1 MAEEARMIT
10 FEDLEKANKLIK
22 PIKISRKNKETG
34 EIVTKNYAE
43 VHQRIKAFRM
53 VYPKGKI
60 LPEIISE
67 NEGIV
72 TFKVTIEDEIN
83 NILAIAHARENVK
96 GSFIN
101 QSNAIE
107 NCETSAIGRALGMCG
122 FGIDSSVASAE
133 EIKNAIKKEEQP
145 ISTEDVVKLLA
156 DFEELIIATNTN
168 REDIYK
174 HFNVSNN
181 NQMNARQ
188 LKEAIAI
195 LKVKDKR
202 KEEIF

>member
-1 MAEEARMIT
+1 MAEEIRTIT
-10 FEDLEKANKLIK
+10 YEDLEKANRLIK
-22 PIKISRKNKETG
+22 PIKITREDKKTG
-34 EIVTKNYAE
+34 RLVTKNYAE

-67 NEGIV
+67 NEGII
-72 TFKVTIEDEIN
+72 TFKVTIEDEIGN
-83 NILAIAHARENVK
+83 VLAIAHARENVK

-133 EIKNAIKKEEQP
+133 EIKNAMKKEEQP
-145 ISTEDVVKLLA
+145 VDMVKLLA
-156 DFEELIIATNTN
+156 DFEELIIATDTN

-174 HFNVSNN
+174 YFNISDNT
-181 NQMNARQ
+181 QMSAKQ
-188 LKEAIAI
+188 LQEAISV
-195 LKVKDKR
+195 LKTKNKK

>member
-1 MAEEARMIT
+1 MAEEIRTIT
-10 FEDLEKANKLIK
+10 YEDLEKANRLIK
-22 PIKISRKNKETG
+22 PIKITREDKKTG
-34 EIVTKNYAE
+34 RLVTKNYAE

-67 NEGIV
+67 NEGII
-72 TFKVTIEDEIN
+72 TFKVTIEDEIGN
-83 NILAIAHARENVK
+83 VLAIAHARENVK

-133 EIKNAIKKEEQP
+133 EIKNAMKKEEQP

>member
-1 MAEEARMIT
+1 MAEEIRTIT
-10 FEDLEKANKLIK
+10 YEDLEKANRLIK
-22 PIKISRKNKETG
+22 PIKITREDKKTG
-34 EIVTKNYAE
+34 RLVTKNYAE

-67 NEGIV
+67 NEGII
-72 TFKVTIEDEIN
+72 TFKVTIEDEIGN
-83 NILAIAHARENVK
+83 VLAIAHARENVK

-133 EIKNAIKKEEQP
+133 EIKNAMKKEEQP
-145 ISTEDVVKLLA
+145 VDMVKLLA
-156 DFEELIIATNTN
+156 DFEELIIATDTN

-174 HFNVSNN
+174 YFNISDNT
-181 NQMNARQ
+181 QMSAKQ
-188 LKEAIAI
+188 LQEAISI
-195 LKVKDKR
+195 LKTKNKK

>member
-1 MAEEARMIT
+1 MAEEIRTIT
-10 FEDLEKANKLIK
+10 YEDLEKANRLIK
-22 PIKISRKNKETG
+22 PIKITREDKKTG
-34 EIVTKNYAE
+34 RLVTKNYAE

-67 NEGIV
+67 NEGII
-72 TFKVTIEDEIN
+72 TFKVTIEDEIGN
-83 NILAIAHARENVK
+83 VLAIAHARENVK

-145 ISTEDVVKLLA
+145 VDMVKLLA
-156 DFEELIIATNTN
+156 DFEELIIATDTN

-174 HFNVSNN
+174 YFNISDNT
-181 NQMNARQ
+181 QMSAKQ
-188 LKEAIAI
+188 LQEAISI
-195 LKVKDKR
+195 LKTKNKK